1 MSKHHILFIPSWYPS
16 NDAPLLGTF
25 FQEQAEMFAEVGH
38 KVGVLHARF
47 HDLPSS
53 TWLKGPTDKITIT
66 EENNLTVVRAQ
77 IRLYQPGPL
86 HRIPPIYR
94 ASVRSRERLALKMY
108 DAYKLQNGTPDIIHA
123 KCTMWGAILAQAIS
137 NRENIPYVVT
147 VGASVFARGIVGP
160 RERKTAKIALESA
173 NKLLTVSSTLADD
186 MERILSIPQSKF
198 TTVPNMIDLHNFPY
212 SERPENDQFTF
223 GYLANL
229 VADKG
234 HDTLLRAMVNVPNCR
249 LLLGGDGPL
258 RSQLES
264 LCSELRLNGRVTFT
278 GPIPRGQ
285 AHTFFEQI
293 DAFVHPSRY
302 ETFGIV
308 LLESLATGR
317 PVVATRC
324 GGPND
329 IVREQDGILVS
340 VDDAEDLTNGM
351 IQLMQQDWDSTAMR
365 NGVEERYTKAII
377 RQQLLEIYGP
387 LV

>member
-16 NDAPLLGTF
+16 TDAPLLGTF

-53 TWLKGPTDKITIT
+53 TWLKGPTNKITIT
-66 EENNLTVVRAQ
+66 EENNLTVVRAR
-77 IRLYQPGPL
+77 IRLFQPGPL

-94 ASVRSRERLALKMY
+94 ASVRSRERLALRMY
-108 DAYKLQNGTPDIIHA
+108 DAYKQQNGTPDIIHA

-160 RERKTAKIALESA
+160 RERKTAKTALESA
-173 NKLLTVSSTLADD
+173 NKLLTVSSTLAED
-186 MERILSIPQSKF
+186 MERILSIPKSKF
-198 TTVPNMIDLHNFPY
+198 TTVPNMIDLHNFPF

-264 LCSELRLNGRVTFT
+264 LCSELELNERVTFT

-340 VDDAEDLTNGM
+340 VDDAQDLANGM
-351 IQLMQQDWDSTAMR
+351 ILLMQQDWDANAMR
-365 NGVEERYTKAII
+365 NGVEERYTKATI
-377 RQQLLEIYGP
+377 RQQLLEIYE
-387 LV
+387 LL